1 MMENKAPID
10 DILTMLQKSGP
21 SYEAKVPDY
30 AFNRI
35 ESRLDA
41 VKQPKR
47 FDLQNIAAYA
57 AITLSIAVSVLILT
71 LHLKDRVH
79 SLPVED
85 QYVVQMLSLDENRSA
100 YPSYDIHKLMKAY
113 QSIITRETVM
123 KESGLGMEIRVNN

>member
-1 MMENKAPID
+1 MENKAPID
-10 DILTMLQKSGP
+10 DILVILQKSGP
-21 SYEAKVPDY
+21 SYETKVPDD

-41 VKQPKR
+41 LKQPKR
-47 FDLQNIAAYA
+47 FDIQNIAAYA

-71 LHLKDRVH
+71 LHLKDRFH
-79 SLPVED
+79 NIPGEE
-85 QYVVQMLSLDENRSA
+85 QYVVQLLSLDENRSA

-113 QSIITRETVM
+113 QSILNSETEM